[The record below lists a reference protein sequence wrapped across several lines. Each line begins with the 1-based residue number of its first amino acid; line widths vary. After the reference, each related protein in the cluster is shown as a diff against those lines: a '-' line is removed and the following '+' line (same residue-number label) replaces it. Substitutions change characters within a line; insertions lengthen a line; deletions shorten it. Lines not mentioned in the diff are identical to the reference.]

1 MKNFGESFTSAAGA
15 LLERLAGHLPSLIG
29 ALLLLAAGWVLAR
42 LLRVLTVRG
51 MQLAETLIERLAGP
65 SRLRVGRSA
74 NVLGTIVYWVVLL
87 FFVTAATQ
95 VLGLQ
100 TFTDW
105 LARLLEYLP
114 TLAAGVLIVVA
125 GYVLAGFAGDLVLA
139 TATRLQPAQ
148 RTALARLAQGA
159 TLVAAILVG
168 ADQIGIRVTWLAIL
182 AALVIASVLGG
193 VTIAVSL
200 GARGYVAN
208 LIGAHYLRQAFQ
220 VGQRVRVA
228 GFEGRIVEVSATS
241 LVLESKEGRV
251 ALPGRVYHDEPI
263 VLLTGN
269 GDG

>member
-1 MKNFGESFTSAAGA
+1 MNNFAQSVTGAMGA
-15 LLERLAGHLPSLIG
+15 LLERLATHLPNLIG
-29 ALLLLAAGWVLAR
+29 ALLLLVVGWVLAR
-42 LLRVLTVRG
+42 VLRVLAVRG
-51 MQLAETLIERLAGP
+51 MQLADTLIERMAGP
-65 SRLRVGRSA
+65 SRLKVGRSA
-74 NVLGTIVYWVVLL
+74 NVLGTVVYWVVLL
-87 FFVTAATQ
+87 FFVTAATNA
-95 VLGLQ
+95 LGLQ

-105 LARLLEYLP
+105 LSRLLDYLP
-114 TLAAGVLIVVA
+114 TLAAGLLIIVA
-125 GYVLAGFAGDLVLA
+125 GYILASFVADVVLA
-139 TATRLQPAQ
+139 TAMRLEPAQ
-148 RTALARLAQGA
+148 RNALARLAQGA

-168 ADQIGIRVTWLAIL
+168 ADQIGIRVTWIAIL
-182 AALVIASVLGG
+182 AAVVIAAVLGG

-263 VLLTGN
+263 VLITGN
-269 GDG
+269 GNG